1 VFNLD
6 TGILSISSVQ
16 VGTTT
21 YNDVDVTIQNVI
33 SLESFASVANNITQR
48 VEILPPSGY
57 DLLPFM
63 VQGRFKET
71 GVNYVLVAGWLNKG
85 NCWLNTNGVLTQIC
99 ETANPDAPVKVFS
112 AAQDLAP
119 NITYAKLFAYIF
131 IGLAALAVNLVG
143 LSVIYLNISQWV
155 LRKGGTD
162 TAWFW
167 FNSEPKGLMA
177 VRERLN
183 KD

>member
-1 VFNLD
+1 MIVALALLV
-6 TGILSISSVQ
+6 GIV
-16 VGTTT
+16 V
-21 YNDVDVTIQNVI
+21 V
-33 SLESFASVANNITQR
+33 
-48 VEILPPSGY
+48 
-57 DLLPFM
+57 
-63 VQGRFKET
+63 
-71 GVNYVLVAGWLNKG
+71 
-85 NCWLNTNGVLTQIC
+85 
-99 ETANPDAPVKVFS
+99 

-119 NITYAKLFAYIF
+119 NMSYAKLFAYIF

-143 LSVIYLNISQWV
+143 LSVIYLNVYEWV

-167 FNSEPKGLMA
+167 FNSEPKGLLA

>member
-1 VFNLD
+1 M
-6 TGILSISSVQ
+6 
-16 VGTTT
+16 
-21 YNDVDVTIQNVI
+21 
-33 SLESFASVANNITQR
+33 NNSNHQAKIKLAKLF
-48 VEILPPSGY
+48 IAG
-57 DLLPFM
+57 LLII
-63 VQGRFKET
+63 GLI
-71 GVNYVLVAGWLNKG
+71 VL
-85 NCWLNTNGVLTQIC
+85 
-99 ETANPDAPVKVFS
+99 

-119 NITYAKLFAYIF
+119 HISHAKLFAYIF

-143 LSVIYLNISQWV
+143 LSVIYLNVYQWV

-177 VRERLN
+177 LRDKLS

>member
-1 VFNLD
+1 MLNLNRYNF
-6 TGILSISSVQ
+6 TNFAKLNVAFALLIGIV
-16 VGTTT
+16 V
-21 YNDVDVTIQNVI
+21 V
-33 SLESFASVANNITQR
+33 
-48 VEILPPSGY
+48 
-57 DLLPFM
+57 
-63 VQGRFKET
+63 
-71 GVNYVLVAGWLNKG
+71 
-85 NCWLNTNGVLTQIC
+85 
-99 ETANPDAPVKVFS
+99 

-119 NITYAKLFAYIF
+119 QMSYAKMFAYIF

-143 LSVIYLNISQWV
+143 LSVIYLNVYEWV

>member
-1 VFNLD
+1 MSNTPRYNFTNFTKLIVALALLV
-6 TGILSISSVQ
+6 GIV
-16 VGTTT
+16 V
-21 YNDVDVTIQNVI
+21 V
-33 SLESFASVANNITQR
+33 
-48 VEILPPSGY
+48 
-57 DLLPFM
+57 
-63 VQGRFKET
+63 
-71 GVNYVLVAGWLNKG
+71 
-85 NCWLNTNGVLTQIC
+85 
-99 ETANPDAPVKVFS
+99 

-119 NITYAKLFAYIF
+119 NISHAKLFAYIF

-143 LSVIYLNISQWV
+143 LSVIYLNVYEWV

-177 VRERLN
+177 LRERLN

>member
-1 VFNLD
+1 MLNLHR
-6 TGILSISSVQ
+6 
-16 VGTTT
+16 
-21 YNDVDVTIQNVI
+21 Y
-33 SLESFASVANNITQR
+33 NITNFAKL
-48 VEILPPSGY
+48 IIALA
-57 DLLPFM
+57 LLIGI
-63 VQGRFKET
+63 V
-71 GVNYVLVAGWLNKG
+71 VV
-85 NCWLNTNGVLTQIC
+85 
-99 ETANPDAPVKVFS
+99 

-119 NITYAKLFAYIF
+119 NMSYAKLFAYIF

-143 LSVIYLNISQWV
+143 LSVIYLNVYEWV

-177 VRERLN
+177 VKERLN